1 MNNDDFLAS
10 MTTNEIVGE
19 QVSIWLRRR
28 DRTATA
34 LGEFLGVTQ
43 TTASRKLKGDTTW
56 TITDLARTAAFLD
69 VPLGDLLPS
78 IIVEQEREK
87 RPTLSGQAREL
98 VGAVP
103 QVGLEPTT
111 DGL

>member
-1 MNNDDFLAS
+1 MTNDSYLR
-10 MTTNEIVGE
+10 TLTPNEIVAE
-19 QVSIWLRRR
+19 RIAIWLRRR
-28 DRTATA
+28 SQPAAA
-34 LGEFLGVTQ
+34 LADALGVTQ
-43 TTASRKLKGDTTW
+43 ATMSRKLKGHVTW
-56 TITDLARTAAFLD
+56 SVTDLARAAGFLD
-69 VPLGDLLPS
+69 VS
-78 IIVEQEREK
+78 VEALIPVEAIEKAK